1 MFCQILEIPGTLV
14 NRSFSLDFTVGIF
27 YMVQLI
33 CYTFIL
39 FSIFLTLYFQKERR
53 KMKLSFF
60 IVPSTIFVLPHT
72 RNSQAR
78 GD

>member
-33 CYTFIL
+33 VLHLHPFL
-39 FSIFLTLYFQKERR
+39 NFLNLIFFK
-53 KMKLSFF
+53 KK
-60 IVPSTIFVLPHT
+60 
-72 RNSQAR
+72 
-78 GD
+78 GGK

>member
-39 FSIFLTLYFQKERR
+39 FSIF
-53 KMKLSFF
+53 
-60 IVPSTIFVLPHT
+60 
-72 RNSQAR
+72 
-78 GD
+78 